1 MRPSRD
7 LFRARRAAGTPD
19 RDVSVAVGGSVRVSD
34 PLYARDLAYEGVGI
48 AYLFEPRVR
57 DNLRAGRLQQ
67 VLPAASIE
75 EPGLFGAPAN
85 VFSGNP
91 RPPLSQ

>member
-7 LFRARRAAGTPD
+7 LFRARRSAGTPD
-19 RDVSVAVGGSVRVSD
+19 RDVSVAVVGSVRVSD

-57 DNLRAGRLQQ
+57 DNLRAGRQG
-67 VLPAASIE
+67 V
-75 EPGLFGAPAN
+75 GLKSLRICSFLARRNSLKTSA
-85 VFSGNP
+85 
-91 RPPLSQ
+91 R